1 MEIWKASTRSEASA
15 MEKWKQ
21 TENKCS
27 RKNVT
32 KKNVHEKQCR
42 IPVAQSDL
50 KTEPQNKANMRD
62 RHQ

>member
-1 MEIWKASTRSEASA
+1 

-21 TENKCS
+21 TENNCS

-42 IPVAQSDL
+42 IPIAQSDL
-50 KTEPQNKANMRD
+50 KTEPQNKANLRD
-62 RHQ
+62 RHQKNN